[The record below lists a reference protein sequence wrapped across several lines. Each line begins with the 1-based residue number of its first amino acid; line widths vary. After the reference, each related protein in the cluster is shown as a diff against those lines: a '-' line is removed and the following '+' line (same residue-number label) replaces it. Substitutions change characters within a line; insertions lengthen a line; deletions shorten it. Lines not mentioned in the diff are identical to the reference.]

1 MNLLLDTGAAI
12 SLVNTRFIRQAEL
25 VDKIQPTETLIAGI
39 GQKIIPLR
47 GQIELLVT
55 IGEQEFSHCY
65 AVCDNL
71 DNEFLIG
78 IDLLDKMQAKIDI
91 PNKKLCLSGDEI
103 DFIDKP
109 VSLERRSK
117 IRCNSNVTLKANS
130 TGYLWGKIAVNNAK
144 NNYEGV
150 VEPYHQLANRNG
162 IFVTGSIAYSRRNL
176 IPIQY
181 VNVTENDITLY
192 KNQLVAFIEPLHKP
206 QGVRKV
212 TKVSREDVPSN
223 YDFGIP
229 RLPDAISVEETIENG
244 RWDDPSALH
253 KQLGIDQMEISE
265 SSKSDLKS
273 LITEFSHCF
282 ARDRFD
288 LGEASFY
295 KARIDLKRDYEPKWV
310 PSRPVSYKLEPYMDK
325 EIESM
330 LKADHITRCPF
341 SLWNSQTFLVRKG
354 SDNGEA
360 KWRFVQDC
368 RPINVSCIHDQFELP
383 RIQTILD
390 HMTDCKWLSSLDFQS
405 SFTQVGLRKQDQ
417 PKTAFSYKGNRYMW
431 KRLVMGQTSSSA
443 QFSRMAM
450 QLMTKLPFDRI
461 ILYVDDAL
469 TWSPDERSYLIQL
482 RHIFERLTWGNLKL
496 NPKKS
501 HIFRTEVR
509 FLGHW
514 VSSEGIKLDQEKV
527 KPILSLPPPTS
538 VKQLQKFLGCINY
551 YRRFL
556 KQFASMAAPLYE
568 LLKKGK
574 KFEWTK

>member
-1 MNLLLDTGAAI
+1 
-12 SLVNTRFIRQAEL
+12 
-25 VDKIQPTETLIAGI
+25 
-39 GQKIIPLR
+39 
-47 GQIELLVT
+47 
-55 IGEQEFSHCY
+55 
-65 AVCDNL
+65 
-71 DNEFLIG
+71 
-78 IDLLDKMQAKIDI
+78 
-91 PNKKLCLSGDEI
+91 
-103 DFIDKP
+103 
-109 VSLERRSK
+109 
-117 IRCNSNVTLKANS
+117 
-130 TGYLWGKIAVNNAK
+130 
-144 NNYEGV
+144 
-150 VEPYHQLANRNG
+150 
-162 IFVTGSIAYSRRNL
+162 
-176 IPIQY
+176 
-181 VNVTENDITLY
+181 
-192 KNQLVAFIEPLHKP
+192 
-206 QGVRKV
+206 
-212 TKVSREDVPSN
+212 
-223 YDFGIP
+223 
-229 RLPDAISVEETIENG
+229 
-244 RWDDPSALH
+244 
-253 KQLGIDQMEISE
+253 
-265 SSKSDLKS
+265 
-273 LITEFSHCF
+273 
-282 ARDRFD
+282 
-288 LGEASFY
+288 
-295 KARIDLKRDYEPKWV
+295 
-310 PSRPVSYKLEPYMDK
+310 
-325 EIESM
+325 M
-330 LKADHITRCPF
+330 LKADHIMITRCPF

-383 RIQTILD
+383 RIRTILD

-469 TWSPDERSYLIQL
+469 TWSPDERSHLIQL

-538 VKQLQKFLGCINY
+538 VKQVQKFLGCINY

-574 KFEWTK
+574 KFEWTKECMESFTALKKALASSEVLSIPDVSDKNQSYQVTIDSSKKGQGATLTQEINGTRRVIAFWSRAVPKHQQRFGATRLYFIALLNL